1 MMNCTDSKGRP
12 KRRYDSEFDALC
24 AAGQVPDMKTMI
36 GLQWLQRW
44 KAGGWPLDWIAAA

>member
-1 MMNCTDSKGRP
+1 
-12 KRRYDSEFDALC
+12 
-24 AAGQVPDMKTMI
+24 MKTMI